1 MLSEDLKC
9 KLALLAN
16 TTLGIR
22 SCQYVCDL
30 RLAVESEGVI
40 VVGLHVYQRAL
51 LSSVYCFP
59 CAPSTWSF
67 EPTTSAVFVI
77 VMVVTKTIVA
87 VLDKLTAHVF
97 DIKRI
102 AGMNVLDVHVALTGP
117 TIAI

>member
-16 TTLGIR
+16 TTLGIS

-30 RLAVESEGVI
+30 RLAVESAGVI

-77 VMVVTKTIVA
+77 VMVVA
-87 VLDKLTAHVF
+87 EMAHVF